1 MHDTMKIDPARLKR
15 MREARG
21 WTQEQLAEMAGLNAR
36 TVQRV
41 EASGKA
47 SAETGMALAS
57 VLACS
62 LSDLSESL
70 SPRDMAPAPGQ
81 VTQGGS
87 KQQLLLHLLW
97 MTLIVTMFVIV
108 TGWKFG
114 KDIAAASDAR
124 ELDARMA
131 GCESRRSPGPS
142 ASVVSRPIAA
152 DCPQG
157 RSDAGD
163 P

>member
-15 MREARG
+15 RREARG
-21 WTQEQLAEMAGLNAR
+21 WTQEHLAEIAGLNAR

-70 SPRDMAPAPGQ
+70 PPGDMALAPEQ
-81 VTQGGS
+81 VTHGKS

-97 MTLIVTMFVIV
+97 MTLILTMFMFV

-124 ELDARMA
+124 ELNAGMA
-131 GCESRRSPGPS
+131 GCESRRSLGPS

-152 DCPQG
+152 DCPQARG
-157 RSDAGD
+157 GAGN